1 MDPELREQFPL
12 IKEILEDKDSNN
24 AFFTAKECFEEIIE
38 VLAEGNTND
47 IIFASQNSI
56 SNRIKSKES
65 CRYFIN
71 MLVMAFEDAIN
82 IKNQKNAFLESYATI
97 LETLSNKLS
106 HLDESLIEL
115 LKCSG
120 VINANVNIPLLIFV
134 VFVLT
139 LLFYGDNSFI
149 RSTKYRNQIND
160 LKSQIQAYED
170 SAAMYDAKV
179 NELNTDNESLE
190 RLVREKYGM
199 KRVNEEVFITDIP

>member
-1 MDPELREQFPL
+1 
-12 IKEILEDKDSNN
+12 
-24 AFFTAKECFEEIIE
+24 
-38 VLAEGNTND
+38 
-47 IIFASQNSI
+47 
-56 SNRIKSKES
+56 
-65 CRYFIN
+65 
-71 MLVMAFEDAIN
+71 
-82 IKNQKNAFLESYATI
+82 
-97 LETLSNKLS
+97 
-106 HLDESLIEL
+106 
-115 LKCSG
+115 
-120 VINANVNIPLLIFV
+120 VNIPLLIFV

>member
-1 MDPELREQFPL
+1 MELFKFQRPKWL
-12 IKEILEDKDSNN
+12 P
-24 AFFTAKECFEEIIE
+24 
-38 VLAEGNTND
+38 
-47 IIFASQNSI
+47 
-56 SNRIKSKES
+56 RW
-65 CRYFIN
+65 
-71 MLVMAFEDAIN
+71 
-82 IKNQKNAFLESYATI
+82 
-97 LETLSNKLS
+97 
-106 HLDESLIEL
+106 
-115 LKCSG
+115 
-120 VINANVNIPLLIFV
+120 VNIPLLIFV

-160 LKSQIQAYED
+160 LKSQIKNNED